1 MSPSQL
7 SAAVVTDRV
16 AWIDAMLDGIRR
28 LDLDAGEPFRA
39 ESPEA
44 AAAESYLRRGLELL
58 LDLGRHVLAKGFGE
72 AAPEYKAI
80 ASGLEKRRVLDEA
93 ESTLLRT
100 LAGYRNRMVHFY
112 HELSADELHEICVR
126 QLGDLEAVLD
136 GLQRWIHENPDR
148 IDRAL

>member
-1 MSPSQL
+1 MSPSHL
-7 SAAVVTDRV
+7 SAAVVTDRL

-28 LDLDAGEPFRA
+28 LDLDPDEPFRA
-39 ESPEA
+39 ESSEA
-44 AAAESYLRRGLELL
+44 AAAESYLRRGLEAL

-80 ASGLEKRRVLDEA
+80 ATGLEKRRVLDEV

>member
-7 SAAVVTDRV
+7 SAAVVADRL
-16 AWIDAMLDGIRR
+16 AWIDAMLEGIRR
-28 LDLDAGEPFRA
+28 LDLDPGESFRA
-39 ESPEA
+39 DSREA
-44 AAAESYLRRGLELL
+44 AAAESYLRRGLEAL
-58 LDLGRHVLAKGFGE
+58 LDLGRHILAKGFGE

-80 ASGLEKRRVLDEA
+80 ATGLALREVLTEA
-93 ESTLLRT
+93 ESALLRT

-126 QLGDLEAVLD
+126 QLGDLEAVRG
-136 GLQRWIHENPDR
+136 GLHRWIRENPDR